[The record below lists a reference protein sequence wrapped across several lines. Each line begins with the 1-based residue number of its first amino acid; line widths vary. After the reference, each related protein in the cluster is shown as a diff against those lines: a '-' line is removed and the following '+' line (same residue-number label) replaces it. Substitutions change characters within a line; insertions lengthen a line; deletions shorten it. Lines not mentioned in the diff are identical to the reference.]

1 MAGEQIV
8 GFLQLLEQGA
18 VTSND
23 GTGWC
28 SLNLLGIIIGGSTH
42 IALTAALTG
51 DSWKRNWRL
60 TDRLPGTVCYLRWNG
75 SNNNTFSR
83 LDDDDDR
90 STSLELFERLN

>member
-28 SLNLLGIIIGGSTH
+28 SFWLNLLEIILGGS
-42 IALTAALTG
+42 IA
-51 DSWKRNWRL
+51 
-60 TDRLPGTVCYLRWNG
+60 DRGLPKKVEADGLPG
-75 SNNNTFSR
+75 
-83 LDDDDDR
+83 DDVL
-90 STSLELFERLN
+90 SF